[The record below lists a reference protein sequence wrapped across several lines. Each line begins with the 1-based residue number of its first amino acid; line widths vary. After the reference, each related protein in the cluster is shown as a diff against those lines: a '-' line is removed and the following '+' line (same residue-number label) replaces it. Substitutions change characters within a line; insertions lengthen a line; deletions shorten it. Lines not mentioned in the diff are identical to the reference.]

1 MSVEC
6 GICAALARS
15 ECVCDGAP
23 RMVLAPRP
31 PVSNVWPRDLFPE
44 RPEESEEAHRNRL
57 AWAKHVRPAMFRE
70 QK

>member
-1 MSVEC
+1 MAVDC
-6 GICAALARS
+6 DNCAALARS
-15 ECVCDGAP
+15 ECVCEGAP

-57 AWAKHVRPAMFRE
+57 AWAKRVRPAMFRE
-70 QK
+70 QA

>member
-1 MSVEC
+1 MPIDC
-6 GICAALARS
+6 GVCVALARN
-15 ECVCDGAP
+15 ECVCDRAP
-23 RMVLAPRP
+23 WMVLP

-70 QK
+70 QE